1 MHRKF
6 LVHVYPVRPCVP
18 PRFLSLGFF
27 PGLPN
32 RSTTLTIHSRER
44 ECVSGQQKNQGQDG
58 VYQKT
63 KNKNKKQGEL
73 YYPVTS
79 RRRE

>member
-44 ECVSGQQKNQGQDG
+44 ESVCRVSKKTRAKTGFTKR
-58 VYQKT
+58 QKT
-63 KNKNKKQGEL
+63 KIKNKGNCTT
-73 YYPVTS
+73 P
-79 RRRE
+79 